1 MKNYTCVVFR
11 KFRMNKSS
19 LSENRNIKVGALIS
33 YVSLAVSI
41 VLHVFYTP
49 YYLGRVGDAQF
60 GLASFATSITSW
72 FTIGAYALNDSFIKF
87 STAEKAERKNNMRS
101 NAIYIKLL
109 CLLSMLI
116 VFLGLIILALLYFG
130 IIPLNKYTDNEKTII
145 YILYFLSLTGI
156 AFTTVFAFFR
166 LYNEYQSNFIAVKS
180 IALFSTI
187 STFGFSFIALHF
199 RPSVI
204 VVSLIGLFV
213 NITALFTLFVISK
226 TKYKIKFGK
235 DKLLDN
241 APYVKSIFAFSAFLL
256 LSVIVTEINTAVD
269 RTILGFF
276 AGATY
281 VTAYQLGMTFDIYF
295 AEFSTSINSVFI
307 TRINKLVVLKKTN
320 EINSLFLKL
329 AKIQSLGVFLI
340 IGGFAVCGKDFIIA
354 WLGRTDS
361 VVYNIGIILMLLH
374 SVHYCS
380 YSSLTIQR
388 AYGKHRI
395 PALINV
401 CIAVLN
407 VIISVVLVNLFP
419 VEYSIYMCLIGTAF
433 AEIIGRWIL
442 IPIYNSKALK
452 LPMGKI
458 YLNIIKFFVMCAI
471 ACLVTITLSNYLLHI
486 DLRFNSYWVRC
497 VLKGFI
503 FLIVYLSIVI
513 PINIKLLKSVL
524 AKEKSVKTSIV
535 SEHAILL
542 ELLKAELFDLKANI
556 PNEANWSKIFESAK
570 AQCIIPLVAAH
581 VPTEHRKEWLE
592 ISYQSKAHFM
602 QMIHEQNS
610 LVKIFNDNKIPFV
623 ILKGTAAAIYYPS
636 PSLRTYG
643 DIDLYISENE
653 LAFANDVLIRNGY
666 ESEKNE
672 ERHNEYIKNGMI
684 VELHTKFSSKNY
696 NDIDHILINGLY
708 NSTNYIVASSTFP
721 GLPTY
726 ENGLVLLGHIMQ
738 HLKESGIGLRQI
750 IDWMMFVHKELDDS
764 SWNNHFRS
772 LAAEAGLE
780 KLAITVTFMC
790 KKWMGLPDEITWC
803 NSADEDAADWLLTRI
818 FDDGNFG
825 RDRAPYENVKASV
838 RNEGIFKHLQRMGVE
853 NCTLARKCAFFRPFA
868 WIYQL
873 GRYTVYGIS
882 GQIKGKKVF
891 IKDKQDMN
899 IVEFWKRIE

>member
-1 MKNYTCVVFR
+1 MKIKVTN
-11 KFRMNKSS
+11 
-19 LSENRNIKVGALIS
+19 ENRNIKGGALIS
-33 YVSLAVSI
+33 YVALAVSI

-87 STAEKAERKNNMRS
+87 STAEKAERENNKRS
-101 NAIYIKLL
+101 NVIYIKLL
-109 CLLSMLI
+109 FLLAMLI
-116 VFLGLIILALLYFG
+116 VLFGMIILALLYFG

-145 YILYFLSLTGI
+145 YILYFISLTGI

-187 STFGFSFIALHF
+187 CTFGFSFIALHF
-199 RPSVI
+199 KPSVI
-204 VVSLIGLFV
+204 VVSVIGLLV
-213 NITALFTLFVISK
+213 NIFSLLTLFAISK
-226 TKYKIKFGK
+226 TKYKIEFGK

-241 APYVKSIFAFSAFLL
+241 VPYVKSIFAFSAFLL

-307 TRINKLVVLKKTN
+307 TRINKLVVLKKSN

-340 IGGFAVCGKDFIIA
+340 IGGFAVCGKDFITA

-471 ACLVTITLSNYLLHI
+471 ACLITIILSNNLIHI
-486 DLRFNSYWVRC
+486 DLIFNSYWIRC
-497 VLKGFI
+497 VLKGLI
-503 FLIVYLSIVI
+503 FLIVYFSIVI
-513 PINIKLLKSVL
+513 PINNKLLKSVL
-524 AKEKSVKTSIV
+524 TKQKSVESSIV
-535 SEHAILL
+535 PEHAGLL
-542 ELLKAELFDLKANI
+542 ELLKAELFGLNPSI
-556 PNEANWSKIFESAK
+556 PKDANWTKIFESAK
-570 AQCIIPLVAAH
+570 AQCIIPLVAAR
-581 VPTEHRKEWLE
+581 VPSEHRKEWLE
-592 ISYQSKAHFM
+592 CSFQSKAHFM
-602 QMIHEQNS
+602 QMMHEQNS
-610 LVKIFNDNKIPFV
+610 LVKLFKDNKIPFV

-636 PSLRTYG
+636 PFLRTYG
-643 DIDLYISENE
+643 DIDLYITEKE
-653 LAFANDVLIRNGY
+653 LVFANDVLINNGY
-666 ESEKNE
+666 ESVKNE
-672 ERHNEYIKNGMI
+672 ERHHEYIKNGMI
-684 VELHTKFSSKNY
+684 IELHTMFSSKNY
-696 NDIDHILINGLY
+696 NNIDLVLLNGLD
-708 NSTNYIVASSTFP
+708 NSIEYKVGNSSFP

-750 IDWMMFVHKELDDS
+750 VDWMMFVHKELDDS
-764 SWNNHFRS
+764 SWENHFRS
-772 LAAEAGLE
+772 LAVDAGLE
-780 KLAITVTFMC
+780 KLAITVTYMC

-803 NSADEDAADWLLTRI
+803 NSADEEAANWLLIRV

-825 RDRAPYENVKASV
+825 RDRAPYENVKESV
-838 RNEGIFKHLQRMGVE
+838 RNEGLFKHLQRMGME
-853 NCTLARKCAFFRPFA
+853 NWTIAQRCVLFRPFA
-868 WIYQL
+868 WLYQL
-873 GRYTVYGIS
+873 SRYAVYGIS
-882 GQIKGKKVF
+882 GQVKGKKVF
-891 IKDKQDMN
+891 VKDKQDMN
-899 IVEFWKRIE
+899 IEEFWKRIE